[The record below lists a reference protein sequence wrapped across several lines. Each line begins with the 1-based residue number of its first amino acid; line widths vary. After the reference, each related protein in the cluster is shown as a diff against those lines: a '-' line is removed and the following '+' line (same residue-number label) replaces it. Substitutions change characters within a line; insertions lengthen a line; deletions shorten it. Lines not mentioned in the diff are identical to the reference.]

1 MSENNAH
8 HAPQPS
14 DADDVV
20 VRPGLGEDLMALTKF
35 RLSILV
41 VITAVVGYLA
51 GARGE
56 VDGWMVVHLVIGV
69 GCAAFGSAI
78 FNQLMEIEYDKRML
92 RTRGRPLPA
101 QRMEPA
107 VAMGLGLLVSAF
119 GLVHLARKVMPD
131 NPQPAYLTALTLALY
146 VFVYTPMKR
155 GSSANT
161 LVGAVVGS
169 IPPLIGWMAAGNGYS
184 LGAWFWFGVL
194 FFWQLP
200 HFIAIN
206 WMYRDEYRNAGFVM
220 WSNNDDT
227 GKFSASLATGFSI
240 VLAVW
245 MIIPGPS
252 GLAAWWSV
260 GAAIL
265 LSLWLVIL
273 SLVFLKSPSRE
284 AARKLFFATLIYL
297 PIVLTAL
304 VIGWAK
310 E

>member
-1 MSENNAH
+1 MSENDTSH
-8 HAPQPS
+8 SPQPS
-14 DADDVV
+14 DAVDVE
-20 VRPGLGEDLMALTKF
+20 VRPGLREDLMALTKF

-51 GARGE
+51 GVRGE
-56 VDGWMVVHLVIGV
+56 VEGWMVFHLVIGV

-78 FNQLMEIEYDKRML
+78 FNQLMEIEHDKRML

-107 VAMGLGLLVSAF
+107 VAMALGLLVSAF

-131 NPQPAYLTALTLALY
+131 NPQPAYLTALTLTLF

-161 LVGAVVGS
+161 LVGAVVGG
-169 IPPLIGWMAAGNGYS
+169 IPPMIGWMAAGNGYD

-206 WMYRDEYRNAGFVM
+206 WMYRDEYRNAGFLM

-227 GKFSASLATGFSI
+227 GKFSASLATGFSFI
-240 VLAVW
+240 LAAW

-260 GAAIL
+260 AVAIL

-273 SLVFLKSPSRE
+273 SAAFLKSPSRE

-297 PIVLTAL
+297 PIVLAAL
-304 VIGWAK
+304 VMGWYK
-310 E
+310 V